1 MIGSWVGKST
11 GAGES
16 RDANGKLSTCL
27 SHYPSAHLSFLPS
40 FHLSLVLMHFSFL
53 SSLLPCLLSVCLPS
67 FSSFFRFLSLLLS
80 TCLLVSASR
89 SVNHSGCRFTCL
101 PIYGSYLPCFAPL
114 FLCLPNCQPP
124 FQAFNIIQS
133 TYPSL
138 ALRSLFFS
146 NSLPLSLYLSHYLPI
161 HAGPCY
167 LYIHVS
173 INLPVCLSA
182 SLSACLPVR
191 LSVYQSIN
199 CNLPIYLLV
208 NLPAYFSASLS
219 IPPSFPPST

>member
-1 MIGSWVGKST
+1 MSVP
-11 GAGES
+11 
-16 RDANGKLSTCL
+16 LSIC
-27 SHYPSAHLSFLPS
+27 SPILPS

-53 SSLLPCLLSVCLPS
+53 PSLLPCLLSVCLPS

-146 NSLPLSLYLSHYLPI
+146 NSLPLSLSISLTICLSMLVHAIYTSMYLSI
-161 HAGPCY
+161 C
-167 LYIHVS
+167 
-173 INLPVCLSA
+173 
-182 SLSACLPVR
+182 LSACLPLCLPAC
-191 LSVYQSIN
+191 LSVCLSTNQSTAI
-199 CNLPIYLLV
+199 CRSISWSISLPTS
-208 NLPAYFSASLS
+208 LPLYPSLR
-219 IPPSFPPST
+219 PSLHLPEVE